1 LAPLDPPCL
10 QATLNCH
17 VANIFTDAIFEADRR
32 GIDLAESMIML
43 SAMMQYGLRDPHRK
57 QPAGS
62 KQETLET
69 HTAPSAAAPRSLS
82 WVPSGTLH
90 SPSFFPEGARFPNPP
105 LTRPMSRN
113 ALPSISFRLLPSVS
127 AYRIFSPFEYA
138 SGNADSNGRGQFWMQ
153 QGLRHLAALVEVVPN
168 GLWDELWQAN

>member
-1 LAPLDPPCL
+1 
-10 QATLNCH
+10 
-17 VANIFTDAIFEADRR
+17 
-32 GIDLAESMIML
+32 
-43 SAMMQYGLRDPHRK
+43 
-57 QPAGS
+57 
-62 KQETLET
+62 
-69 HTAPSAAAPRSLS
+69 
-82 WVPSGTLH
+82 
-90 SPSFFPEGARFPNPP
+90 
-105 LTRPMSRN
+105 MSRN